1 MGLDSGDSG
10 ISRTELSI
18 KLDRMA
24 EYSTHQQFRGGMSA
38 YRYESLLTQR
48 KSARR
53 PQGQGHHDHDEL
65 IIYSLYL

>member
-38 YRYESLLTQR
+38 YRYESLLIQR
-48 KSARR
+48 TSASARTS
-53 PQGQGHHDHDEL
+53 HYSHDEL

>member
-38 YRYESLLTQR
+38 YRYESLLTHR
-48 KSARR
+48 TGARR
-53 PQGQGHHDHDEL
+53 SQPRQ
-65 IIYSLYL
+65 S